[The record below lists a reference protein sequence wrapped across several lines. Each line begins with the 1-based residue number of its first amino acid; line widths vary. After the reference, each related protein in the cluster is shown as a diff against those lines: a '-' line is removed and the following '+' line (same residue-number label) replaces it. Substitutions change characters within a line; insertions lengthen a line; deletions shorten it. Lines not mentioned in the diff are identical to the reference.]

1 MTSIN
6 LPWLWIGLVAMKV
19 YGFVGKLLL
28 LAGCSALKDCGYGL
42 STNLENLDVNCEKW
56 NGTINIGPY
65 YKVDPSKE
73 FLLKEV
79 TGDLVVDNE
88 VPSNLKW
95 PLKVSRLVLNSNAR
109 SQRNDFSQIKAEEIR
124 IFGFQAEELIIAE
137 PSVLGWY
144 YGSIK
149 AITGIT
155 GTRLK
160 RVVLGNDVRNRV
172 QFDNVTRLDSLV
184 FHRRLYPT
192 FPRLTL
198 VNEVYAQ
205 DLIENLNMGIQSV
218 GKLHVTTYG
227 SGDRS
232 ILLNDLK
239 TADEVTIASHKVKLF
254 SAPNLTWGRLEIK
267 HATELILNENLGWKG
282 LSSITSD
289 DFCEKYFNAFT
300 ARGLAFETDNS
311 CKADC
316 TQLYTPMNLTS
327 YAFCDGFTTIVIN
340 QKSAEYIRL
349 NEATTITGDLIIT
362 NYNGTFSAPKLTEI
376 TGNVKITN
384 SKPFSFSA
392 LNLKKIQGSVTIQNS
407 SSVSLPRLNQFH
419 GQITIQSSGSFSV
432 PNLQKIKGDI
442 TIQNSSSFSALNLDE
457 VEGSINIQG
466 SSNLSADILKHFQG
480 SILLHG
486 SSSFSAPTL
495 EKIQG
500 DITILDSSSFS
511 APELKE
517 IQGNVTIQNSSSFSV
532 ENLDKF
538 KGSITIKD
546 SSPLLTP
553 NLKII
558 QGNIT
563 INNSSLSASGLEE
576 VWGSFSIQN
585 SIDFS
590 FPNLKKIKGNL
601 DVKNSNPSSR
611 QALYHLE
618 SVRSIEFH
626 QQIDNIE
633 FRSLTAINTLI
644 IRNSSLARITGI
656 DATQLEELTIASCP
670 RLNHLPLWELKAVN
684 NAYISAAGV
693 EDISNIFSASFHV
706 TSQITI
712 ASFQHRQMNL
722 HLLSAGQLTL
732 KDNPNLE
739 VVHLKAEHLNLPIKT
754 INNPNFR
761 VANFINMRI
770 NYNLQPSNF
779 KVLTSS
785 TEKEL
790 QSQGSLNTAIKM

>member
-1 MTSIN
+1 
-6 LPWLWIGLVAMKV
+6 
-19 YGFVGKLLL
+19 
-28 LAGCSALKDCGYGL
+28 
-42 STNLENLDVNCEKW
+42 
-56 NGTINIGPY
+56 
-65 YKVDPSKE
+65 
-73 FLLKEV
+73 
-79 TGDLVVDNE
+79 
-88 VPSNLKW
+88 
-95 PLKVSRLVLNSNAR
+95 
-109 SQRNDFSQIKAEEIR
+109 
-124 IFGFQAEELIIAE
+124 
-137 PSVLGWY
+137 
-144 YGSIK
+144 
-149 AITGIT
+149 
-155 GTRLK
+155 
-160 RVVLGNDVRNRV
+160 
-172 QFDNVTRLDSLV
+172 
-184 FHRRLYPT
+184 
-192 FPRLTL
+192 
-198 VNEVYAQ
+198 
-205 DLIENLNMGIQSV
+205 MGIQSV

-407 SSVSLPRLNQFH
+407 SSFHAPDLKEIQGNITIQNSSSFSVPALEKIQGSVTIQNSSSFHAPDLKEIKGNITIRNSSSVSVPALEKIQGNVTIQNSSSVSLPRLNQYH
-419 GQITIQSSGSFSV
+419 GQITIQSSGFFSL
-432 PNLQKIKGDI
+432 PILQKIKGDI
-442 TIQNSSSFSALNLDE
+442 TIQNSSSFSALKLNE
-457 VEGSINIQG
+457 AEGSITIQG
-466 SSNLSADILKHFQG
+466 SSNFSAYNLNNFQG
-480 SILLHG
+480 SILLHD
-486 SSSFSAPTL
+486 SSSFSAFIL
-495 EKIQG
+495 EKIQGDITILDSSSFSVHTLYEIQGDITILDSSSFSVRTLDEIQG

-590 FPNLKKIKGNL
+590 FPNLKQIKGNL

-644 IRNSSLARITGI
+644 IRNSSLARIAGI
-656 DATQLEELTIASCP
+656 HATQLEELTIAGCP
-670 RLNHLPLWELKAVN
+670 WLNHLPLWELKAVN

-693 EDISNIFSASFHV
+693 EDISNIFNVSFHV

-754 INNPNFR
+754 INNPDLR

-770 NYNLQPSNF
+770 NYNLHPSNF
-779 KVLTSS
+779 K
-785 TEKEL
+785 
-790 QSQGSLNTAIKM
+790 GNH